1 MKYEIKG
8 DNLPVV
14 ICHLEKG
21 ESMITDSGAM
31 SWMDPVMEMETTS
44 GGFGKAFGRM
54 FSGETMFQNRY
65 HAKEDGMIAFASSF
79 PGSIEAVEINPNHEI
94 IVQKHGLRWPT
105 EIFLLG
111 EKRISVARFV
121 RLPLSH
127 SFKKYIYY
135 Q

>member
-54 FSGETMFQNRY
+54 FSGETMFQ
-65 HAKEDGMIAFASSF
+65 
-79 PGSIEAVEINPNHEI
+79 
-94 IVQKHGLRWPT
+94 IVIML
-105 EIFLLG
+105 
-111 EKRISVARFV
+111 
-121 RLPLSH
+121 
-127 SFKKYIYY
+127 KKTA
-135 Q
+135 

>member
-44 GGFGKAFGRM
+44 GGLVK
-54 FSGETMFQNRY
+54 
-65 HAKEDGMIAFASSF
+65 HL
-79 PGSIEAVEINPNHEI
+79 VECLVEKQCSK
-94 IVQKHGLRWPT
+94 IVIML
-105 EIFLLG
+105 
-111 EKRISVARFV
+111 
-121 RLPLSH
+121 
-127 SFKKYIYY
+127 KKTA
-135 Q
+135 

>member
-65 HAKEDGMIAFASSF
+65 HAKEDGMIAL
-79 PGSIEAVEINPNHEI
+79 H
-94 IVQKHGLRWPT
+94 
-105 EIFLLG
+105 LLFQG
-111 EKRISVARFV
+111 QSKLLKLIQIMK
-121 RLPLSH
+121 LLYKSH
-127 SFKKYIYY
+127 HS
-135 Q
+135 

>member
-54 FSGETMFQNRY
+54 FSGETMFQN
-65 HAKEDGMIAFASSF
+65 
-79 PGSIEAVEINPNHEI
+79 
-94 IVQKHGLRWPT
+94 
-105 EIFLLG
+105 LLHLLFQG
-111 EKRISVARFV
+111 QSKLLKLIQIMK
-121 RLPLSH
+121 LLYKSH
-127 SFKKYIYY
+127 HS
-135 Q
+135 

>member
-94 IVQKHGLRWPT
+94 IVQKSS
-105 EIFLLG
+105 FLAG
-111 EKRISVARFV
+111 TSGIDM
-121 RLPLSH
+121 
-127 SFKKYIYY
+127 
-135 Q
+135 